1 MRTVGKLT
9 PEYFIKDNTKTEKS
23 KRKIISVESRQSS
36 TDALPAAKIRETP
49 RAIFPRHIFADS
61 VPDSSPP
68 AKTGITREQKI
79 PLVLNRQAT
88 TLKEEFDPFKL

>member
-9 PEYFIKDNTKTEKS
+9 PEYFIKDKKTEKS

-61 VPDSSPP
+61 SP
-68 AKTGITREQKI
+68 ANRTGIIREQKI
-79 PLVLNRQAT
+79 PLVVNRQAP
-88 TLKEEFDPFKL
+88 TLEEEFDPFKL